1 MKHYFFINP
10 MAGQGKGIPELK
22 AEIKVA
28 AEELNLDVEI
38 YMTKSVGDGEKEARR
53 IAQSLEGAPARFYA
67 CGGDGTNNEIINGA
81 YGFDNIALGC
91 LPIGT
96 GNDMVRNFPGAG
108 DFLSVKNQLQGEV
121 HHIDLMKYRGKI
133 NGFHQEGYCVNM
145 FNIGLDCDVVALTAR
160 LKKKPFI
167 AGSMAYLLAVG
178 GMFIQKKPINLQL
191 LEDDRL
197 MVDGEVLLVAIANGA
212 FCGGG
217 MNTSPQSSMTDGV
230 FDLNII
236 KNVSHGAFLKLF
248 PKYKA
253 GTHLQVPGIDE
264 VITIK
269 RCKQLTML
277 PKQKNFFICVDG
289 EVHLA
294 EERIDFEILPG
305 ALPFIV
311 PARG

>member
-1 MKHYFFINP
+1 
-10 MAGQGKGIPELK
+10 
-22 AEIKVA
+22 
-28 AEELNLDVEI
+28 
-38 YMTKSVGDGEKEARR
+38 
-53 IAQSLEGAPARFYA
+53 
-67 CGGDGTNNEIINGA
+67 
-81 YGFDNIALGC
+81 
-91 LPIGT
+91 
-96 GNDMVRNFPGAG
+96 
-108 DFLSVKNQLQGEV
+108 
-121 HHIDLMKYRGKI
+121 MKYRGKI
-133 NGFHQEGYCVNM
+133 NGFQQEGYCVNM
-145 FNIGLDCDVVALTAR
+145 FNIGLDCDVVVLTNR
-160 LKKKPFI
+160 LKRKPFI
-167 AGSMAYLLAVG
+167 AGPMAYLLAVG

-236 KNVSHGAFLKLF
+236 KNVSRKTFLNLF

-269 RCKQLTML
+269 RCKQLTMI

-294 EERIDFEILPG
+294 EERVDFEILPA